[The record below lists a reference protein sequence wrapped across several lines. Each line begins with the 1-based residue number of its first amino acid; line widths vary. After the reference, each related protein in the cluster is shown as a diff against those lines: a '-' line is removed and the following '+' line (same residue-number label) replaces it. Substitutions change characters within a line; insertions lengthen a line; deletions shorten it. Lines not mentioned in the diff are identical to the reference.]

1 MSVTTS
7 TQIQL
12 AYVVFLKEHLGVA
25 IAVDVDLGHG
35 IEYCGV
41 LAATLDTSLK
51 SQKNQL
57 QPVPLLHFMDKLI
70 NLEVA
75 RNRGQQSLDRC
86 LLTINI
92 EKPAHNLRSP
102 HRVDSPNIYLNK
114 FGETILVK
122 VENEIMNKVEP
133 IADNDEGKLIQ
144 EFCLLTFSG
153 L

>member
-1 MSVTTS
+1 
-7 TQIQL
+7 
-12 AYVVFLKEHLGVA
+12 
-25 IAVDVDLGHG
+25 
-35 IEYCGV
+35 
-41 LAATLDTSLK
+41 
-51 SQKNQL
+51 
-57 QPVPLLHFMDKLI
+57 LLHFMDKLI